1 MPRLLS
7 SGRSEMEEKDK
18 WLEWAVRL
26 QSIVQNGLAYS
37 KDVFDIERFE
47 EVRQIAA
54 AILASQSELPFEKI
68 EELFCNESGYQTP
81 KLDTRAAIF
90 KDGKILLVQESDER
104 WALPGGWCD
113 VDQSIMDNTI
123 KEVKEEAGLDVRAEK
138 VIAILDKAKN
148 NPGKSAHHV
157 TKVFILC
164 TNLGGNFVANAET
177 IGYDYFEVDNL
188 PTLSEGKTT
197 AQQIAL
203 CFEAEADEH
212 WQTRFD

>member
-1 MPRLLS
+1 MT
-7 SGRSEMEEKDK
+7 DK
-18 WLEWAVRL
+18 NQWLEWAIRL
-26 QSIVQNGLAYS
+26 QSLAQSGLAYS
-37 KDVFDIERFE
+37 KDVFDIQRFE
-47 EVRQIAA
+47 EIRQIAA
-54 AILASQSELPFEKI
+54 EMLVSPSGLPLEKV

-81 KLDTRAAIF
+81 KIDTRAAIF
-90 KDGKILLVQESDER
+90 KDGRILLVQESDGR

-113 VDQSIMDNTI
+113 VDQSVMDNTI

-148 NPGKSAHHV
+148 NPARSAHRV
-157 TKVFILC
+157 TKIFILC
-164 TNLGGNFVANAET
+164 KSLGGAFVPNAET
-177 IGYDYFEVDNL
+177 VAIDYFALDEL
-188 PTLSEGKTT
+188 PVLSEGKTT

>member
-1 MPRLLS
+1 MTD
-7 SGRSEMEEKDK
+7 KDQ
-18 WLEWAVRL
+18 WLEWAIRL
-26 QSIVQNGLAYS
+26 QSLAQNGLAYS
-37 KDVFDIERFE
+37 KDVFDIQRFE
-47 EVRQIAA
+47 EIRQIAA
-54 AILASQSELPFEKI
+54 EMLVTPSGLPLEKV

-81 KLDTRAAIF
+81 KIDTRAAIF
-90 KDGKILLVQESDER
+90 EDGKILLVQESDGR

-113 VDQSIMDNTI
+113 VDQSVMDNTI

-148 NPGKSAHHV
+148 NPGRSAHRV

-164 TNLGGNFVANAET
+164 KSLGGSFVPNVET
-177 IGYDYFEVDNL
+177 VASDYFALDEL
-188 PTLSEGKTT
+188 PVLSEGKTT

-203 CFEAEADEH
+203 CFEAAADEH

>member
-1 MPRLLS
+1 MTD
-7 SGRSEMEEKDK
+7 KDQ
-18 WLEWAVRL
+18 WLEWAIRL
-26 QSIVQNGLAYS
+26 QSLAQNGLAYS
-37 KDVFDIERFE
+37 KDVFDIQRFE
-47 EVRQIAA
+47 EIRQIAA
-54 AILASQSELPFEKI
+54 EMLVTPSGLPLEKV

-81 KLDTRAAIF
+81 KIDTRAAIF
-90 KDGKILLVQESDER
+90 KDGKILLVQESDGR

-113 VDQSIMDNTI
+113 VDQSVMDNTI

-148 NPGKSAHHV
+148 NPARSAHRV
-157 TKVFILC
+157 TKIFILC
-164 TNLGGNFVANAET
+164 KSLGGAFVPNAET
-177 IGYDYFEVDNL
+177 VASDYFSLDEL
-188 PTLSEGKTT
+188 PVLSEGKTT

>member
-1 MPRLLS
+1 MT
-7 SGRSEMEEKDK
+7 DK
-18 WLEWAVRL
+18 NQWLEWAIRL
-26 QSIVQNGLAYS
+26 QSLAQSGLAYS
-37 KDVFDIERFE
+37 KDVFDIQRFE
-47 EVRQIAA
+47 EIRQIAA
-54 AILASQSELPFEKI
+54 EMLVSPSGLPLEKV

-81 KLDTRAAIF
+81 KIDTRAAIF
-90 KDGKILLVQESDER
+90 KDGRILLVQESDGR

-113 VDQSIMDNTI
+113 VDQSVMDNTI

-148 NPGKSAHHV
+148 NPAKSAHRV

-164 TNLGGNFVANAET
+164 KSLGGAFVPNAET
-177 IGYDYFEVDNL
+177 VTSDYFALDEL
-188 PTLSEGKTT
+188 PVLSEGKTT

>member
-1 MPRLLS
+1 MTD
-7 SGRSEMEEKDK
+7 KDQ
-18 WLEWAVRL
+18 WLEWAIRL
-26 QSIVQNGLAYS
+26 QSLAQNGLAYS
-37 KDVFDIERFE
+37 KDVFDIQRFE
-47 EVRQIAA
+47 EIRQIAA
-54 AILASQSELPFEKI
+54 EMLVTPSGLPLEKV

-81 KLDTRAAIF
+81 KIDTRAAIF
-90 KDGKILLVQESDER
+90 KDGRILLVQESDGR

-113 VDQSIMDNTI
+113 VDQSVMDNTI
-123 KEVKEEAGLDVRAEK
+123 KEVKEEAGLDVSAEK

-148 NPGKSAHHV
+148 NPAKSAHRV

-164 TNLGGNFVANAET
+164 KSLGGAFVPNAET
-177 IGYDYFEVDNL
+177 VTSDYFALDEL
-188 PTLSEGKTT
+188 PVLSEGKTT

>member
-1 MPRLLS
+1 MT
-7 SGRSEMEEKDK
+7 DK
-18 WLEWAVRL
+18 NQWLEWAVRL
-26 QSIVQNGLAYS
+26 QSLAQNGLAYS
-37 KDVFDIERFE
+37 KDIFDIQRFE
-47 EVRQIAA
+47 EIRQIAA
-54 AILASQSELPFEKI
+54 EMLVSPSGLPLEKV

-81 KLDTRAAIF
+81 KIDTRAAIIE
-90 KDGKILLVQESDER
+90 DGKILLVQESDGR

-113 VDQSIMDNTI
+113 VDQSVMDNTI

-148 NPGKSAHHV
+148 NPGRSAHRV

-164 TNLGGNFVANAET
+164 KSLGGTFAPNAET
-177 IGYDYFEVDNL
+177 VASAYFALDEL
-188 PTLSEGKTT
+188 PVLSEGKTT

-203 CFEAEADEH
+203 CFKAEADAH